1 MDLIQLQ
8 RTLIE
13 HQANLFREGYL
24 DDQFTQL
31 QKLQDESS
39 PDFVLEVV
47 TMYFDDSENLLGNMA
62 RALEQPIVDFK
73 QVDSYVHQYRGS
85 SASVGAARVKNVC
98 ANFRNFCESQNH
110 EGCLKSL
117 QNLRN
122 EFSLL
127 RTNLQYLFGLQ
138 REVQA
143 AGGSIPTMD

>member
-1 MDLIQLQ
+1 MDLILL
-8 RTLIE
+8 RRKVIE

-39 PDFVLEVV
+39 PDFVFEVV
-47 TMYFDDSENLLGNMA
+47 TMYFDDSENLLGNMT

-73 QVDSYVHQYRGS
+73 QVDAYVHQYKGS

-98 ANFRNFCESQNH
+98 ANFRNLCEAQNR

-117 QNLRN
+117 HRLKQEYSVLK
-122 EFSLL
+122 
-127 RTNLQYLFGLQ
+127 TNLQYLFKLQ
-138 REVQA
+138 QDIRT
-143 AGGSIPTMD
+143 AGGSIPMMD